1 MKYFV
6 VRVVLEWNRV
16 VLEWYFVVQVSTG
29 VVLCSTS

>member
-6 VRVVLEWNRV
+6 VRVVLEWYRV

-29 VVLCSTS
+29 VLLCSTS